1 MDKIK
6 YLQIYKN
13 ELPICSFYQDSEIY
27 KAFSLTSENKI
38 EITSNEFRRARDRIK
53 EQLTI
58 QEEELK
64 RQNMIFLNC
73 KLLEDM
79 DEVATIIFNTQ
90 AKINKLRKA
99 EAKIELL
106 SQIYFECI
114 NLDDKL
120 YYEII

>member
-27 KAFSLTSENKI
+27 KAFSLNSENKI

-90 AKINKLRKA
+90 AKINKLRRA

-114 NLDDKL
+114 NMDDKL
-120 YYEII
+120 YYETV

>member
-13 ELPICSFYQDSEIY
+13 ELPICSFYQDNEIY
-27 KAFSLTSENKI
+27 KAFSLNSENKT

-53 EQLTI
+53 EQY
-58 QEEELK
+58 
-64 RQNMIFLNC
+64 MIFLNC

-90 AKINKLRKA
+90 AKINKLRRA

-114 NLDDKL
+114 NMDDKL
-120 YYEII
+120 YYEIV

>member
-27 KAFSLTSENKI
+27 KAFSLNSENKT

-90 AKINKLRKA
+90 AKINKLRRA

-120 YYEII
+120 YYETV